1 MIKLH
6 GIALS
11 NYYNKVK
18 FVLLEYGI
26 AFEEVINKLPL
37 DEALLAHSPAG
48 KVPFIETENG
58 FLCESE
64 VIVEYLNAR
73 YPECGIFAADP
84 WQAAKE
90 RELIAF
96 VETHLELEARELYGE
111 AFFGGTV
118 SDEVKATAEKRL
130 RRYLASFKRIA
141 KFAPYV
147 AGEQFGIADAAVYA
161 NLPLVAMAT
170 QRIYDKDFVA
180 EAGIDWKSYGK
191 LIGER
196 PSAQRVNADRKAYIE
211 AKS

>member
-6 GIALS
+6 GFALS
-11 NYYNKVK
+11 NYFNKVK

-26 AFEEVINKLPL
+26 AFEEVIDKLPL
-37 DEALLAHSPAG
+37 DEALRAHSPAG

-73 YPECGIFAADP
+73 FPEHRIFSADP

-90 RELIAF
+90 RELITF
-96 VETHLELEARELYGE
+96 VETHLELEARELYVE

-118 SDEVKATAEKRL
+118 SDEVKATAQKRL
-130 RRYLASFKRIA
+130 RRYIAAFKRLA

-147 AGEQFGIADAAVYA
+147 AGEQFGVADAATFVS
-161 NLPLVAMAT
+161 LPLVASAT
-170 QRIYDKDFVA
+170 QKIYGVDLVA
-180 EAGIDWKSYGK
+180 EAGIDWKAYLK

-196 PSAQRVNADRKAYIE
+196 PSAQRVNADRKAYI
-211 AKS
+211 AANA

>member
-18 FVLLEYGI
+18 LVLLEYGI
-26 AFEEVINKLPL
+26 AFEELTNKLPL
-37 DEALLAHSPAG
+37 DEALLAQSPAG

-73 YPECGIFAADP
+73 FPECGIFAADP

-111 AFFGGTV
+111 AFFGGKV
-118 SDEVKATAEKRL
+118 SDEVKATAHKRL

-147 AGEQFGIADAAVYA
+147 AGERFSVADAAVYVS
-161 NLPLVAMAT
+161 LPLVAMAT
-170 QRIYDKDFVA
+170 QRIYGADFVA

-196 PSAQRVNADRKAYIE
+196 PSAQRVNADRKASVE
-211 AKS
+211 ANA

>member
-1 MIKLH
+1 MVKLH

-18 FVLLEYGI
+18 LVLLEYGI
-26 AFEEVINKLPL
+26 DFEEVLNKLPL
-37 DEALLAHSPAG
+37 DEALLAQSPAG

-58 FLCESE
+58 FLCESA

-84 WQAAKE
+84 WQAAME
-90 RELIAF
+90 RRLIAF
-96 VETHLELEARELYGE
+96 VETHLELEARELYAE
-111 AFFGGTV
+111 AFFGGKV

-130 RRYLASFKRIA
+130 RRYLASFSSIA

-147 AGEQFGIADAAVYA
+147 AGERFGVADAAVYA
-161 NLPLVAMAT
+161 SLPLVAMAT
-170 QRIYDKDFVA
+170 QRIYGADFVA

-211 AKS
+211 ANS